1 MNGAFTQ
8 NVYIKSYVAQSD
20 TGDHLFATES
30 TYGHIVGDVE
40 GNTNYYV
47 MNVVVDGVERNIVTN
62 ETVRNTLLAN
72 IGKLFEVTFDEM
84 PIEVGSALEPN
95 YDYGYVELVTLVNEA
110 KDGSDSSCD
119 SHACNYLADIDV
131 NDLGTNAIY
140 DSMTDTSYNLTN
152 ATQIIYSDKAY
163 EYADLEEAI
172 ADGCGVWV
180 VDADDSIANNAT
192 TIYVGTKLDDRTAL
206 NVTSAT
212 GGTVGDAEFAANNET
227 ATIEV
232 DYAKGI
238 TQDTLTYTAS
248 DANSVLIVNGGTPVS
263 NPTGTAAA
271 SSTDAVYSNNSSRE
285 VVVWNEAGTDSVTYT
300 IVLNWYDLGTDATLA
315 TVYLGNN
322 NTTLPGWHSTA
333 EYAVQYPQS
342 LTISADSV
350 VMTVTPTDSN
360 ATVAIGRGT
369 TVDLAVADL
378 TETDTIELSNTTDLS
393 GGYVLIRITSE
404 DGNNVSYYAYQI
416 Q

>member
-1 MNGAFTQ
+1 M
-8 NVYIKSYVAQSD
+8 
-20 TGDHLFATES
+20 
-30 TYGHIVGDVE
+30 
-40 GNTNYYV
+40 
-47 MNVVVDGVERNIVTN
+47 
-62 ETVRNTLLAN
+62 
-72 IGKLFEVTFDEM
+72 
-84 PIEVGSALEPN
+84 
-95 YDYGYVELVTLVNEA
+95 
-110 KDGSDSSCD
+110 
-119 SHACNYLADIDV
+119 
-131 NDLGTNAIY
+131 
-140 DSMTDTSYNLTN
+140 
-152 ATQIIYSDKAY
+152 
-163 EYADLEEAI
+163 
-172 ADGCGVWV
+172 
-180 VDADDSIANNAT
+180 
-192 TIYVGTKLDDRTAL
+192 
-206 NVTSAT
+206 
-212 GGTVGDAEFAANNET
+212 
-227 ATIEV
+227 
-232 DYAKGI
+232 
-238 TQDTLTYTAS
+238 
-248 DANSVLIVNGGTPVS
+248 
-263 NPTGTAAA
+263 
-271 SSTDAVYSNNSSRE
+271 
-285 VVVWNEAGTDSVTYT
+285 TYT